1 MFDRLTPPIEI
12 SSRVDERHLREAAA
26 SWRARVVLN
35 LGLIAAF
42 VLVSTAAGLWTKLD
56 PGLVHGD
63 EDSYGY
69 WLVGEWLYGRGTF
82 PAFFVELRPFAYPL
96 LLGLRHWAG
105 DVGVF
110 LIQAGFWLVGGNLLF
125 SAVATTTSRVSVA
138 WASAALYALVMTNIG
153 ITFHGLTE
161 AQTLCLLAV
170 FVWTCSRGY
179 LRGTLG
185 QRAVQVGLA
194 SLLTVTRPSFQL
206 FLIVMV
212 AVQLAWTVT
221 AARAQGTHRD
231 RLLFAARAVL
241 VMALALSPVL
251 VQLGITAT
259 SLGRPVISN
268 TGSLNA
274 LNFLASTYAEV
285 NGLNKDPTR
294 EEIQQRYPTRQAMFD
309 WVRQPGHLVTA
320 LRLWW
325 GRLVFDNLGAPS
337 SYLGSG
343 ATTTTHQWIGNKLR
357 HLSQAYNQIV
367 IALHLLGLIVIIRL
381 WRRGQLANGLETALL
396 LALLYSILLT
406 SGTVRWQGDRI
417 IAVMAP
423 VWIYLY
429 AGLAVRVTD
438 PSELTRRIRRLV
450 LHR

>member
-1 MFDRLTPPIEI
+1 
-12 SSRVDERHLREAAA
+12 
-26 SWRARVVLN
+26 
-35 LGLIAAF
+35 
-42 VLVSTAAGLWTKLD
+42 
-56 PGLVHGD
+56 
-63 EDSYGY
+63 
-69 WLVGEWLYGRGTF
+69 
-82 PAFFVELRPFAYPL
+82 
-96 LLGLRHWAG
+96 
-105 DVGVF
+105 
-110 LIQAGFWLVGGNLLF
+110 
-125 SAVATTTSRVSVA
+125 
-138 WASAALYALVMTNIG
+138 
-153 ITFHGLTE
+153 
-161 AQTLCLLAV
+161 
-170 FVWTCSRGY
+170 
-179 LRGTLG
+179 
-185 QRAVQVGLA
+185 
-194 SLLTVTRPSFQL
+194 
-206 FLIVMV
+206 
-212 AVQLAWTVT
+212 
-221 AARAQGTHRD
+221 
-231 RLLFAARAVL
+231 
-241 VMALALSPVL
+241 
-251 VQLGITAT
+251 
-259 SLGRPVISN
+259 VISN

-309 WVRQPGHLVTA
+309 WVRQPGHRVTA